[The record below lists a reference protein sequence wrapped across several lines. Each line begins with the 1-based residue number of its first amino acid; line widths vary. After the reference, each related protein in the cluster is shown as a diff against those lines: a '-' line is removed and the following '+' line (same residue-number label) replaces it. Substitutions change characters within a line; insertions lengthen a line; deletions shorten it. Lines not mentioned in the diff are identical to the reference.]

1 MTAMDFSEI
10 GSSLSQ
16 FSAEAIAAGASMA
29 SLSAEQT
36 AAALAAAGYSSIET
50 AAAMA
55 TAGYDAATVA
65 AALSTQG
72 LTTEQIAGA
81 MSATQFTA
89 SQIAAALAAQG
100 VGESAIIAALEA
112 TGLSSAEAA
121 AAVTAGTMAAANGT
135 AGTIVDETL
144 SKRERLTSV
153 EQQLTDYYK
162 QQQDLIDSG
171 QDKTSK
177 WYQSATE
184 YEKVT
189 GNIKDLEKERDSLTS
204 DIKDNLSVISDNY
217 DSLLNENGE
226 ALPGFEEEKEKIDS
240 LYDSVL
246 DASDA
251 NQQLSESESEAADS
265 AKKVSDIYSQASA
278 SITQTADAAMT
289 ASQTLISGISAVLIY
304 CASRI
309 QELNDL
315 SACYIHDNDFSKAT
329 KIRKLVIG
337 NTTEGYGNSF
347 LTTLNLGANK
357 ILEELDIR
365 NCHNLTGSINLSN
378 CGNLVKLYAEG
389 TILTGVLFATNGKI
403 AIAHLPATINSMT
416 MKNLNYLTD
425 LQVASYDNLES
436 LTVEN
441 SIVDELS
448 IVRIALKTLQTLR
461 LIGINWTLSDTT
473 LLNQI
478 LKMSNSML
486 SGSVYVSGQIR
497 NQELLKYENAWGDLE
512 VTYDPQN
519 LVPQYLVTFV
529 NSNGNKLYEMW
540 VDRGAAPEDP
550 VSAGYIQTPTLPS
563 DAQYN
568 YTFKGWDD
576 ITSVVLAARTV
587 TAEYTTEVRK
597 YTVTWYS
604 RAGLS
609 LGSKEAFYGD
619 EVVYDGDLPTN
630 TSEESSY
637 VYNLFS
643 GWDKSTGYITG
654 DTDVYAV
661 WKRAELPSPGMD
673 LKDMN
678 EAQLYAVIASGRTE
692 NYFETKDYN
701 FPCIIHKVD
710 IANCRIQHAKTYI
723 WGKFLYTITKQRSMI
738 FLIIL

>member
-1 MTAMDFSEI
+1 MKSK
-10 GSSLSQ
+10 
-16 FSAEAIAAGASMA
+16 
-29 SLSAEQT
+29 
-36 AAALAAAGYSSIET
+36 
-50 AAAMA
+50 
-55 TAGYDAATVA
+55 
-65 AALSTQG
+65 LSTLYQSISANCWSANHLINEFDAWQEQFPEELWRLDIERKYYRTYQG
-72 LTTEQIAGA
+72 G
-81 MSATQFTA
+81 
-89 SQIAAALAAQG
+89 
-100 VGESAIIAALEA
+100 
-112 TGLSSAEAA
+112 GL
-121 AAVTAGTMAAANGT
+121 NGT
-135 AGTIVDETL
+135 PTTRFLSEMMNGRKKYQRRQWERDQEAYVGT
-144 SKRERLTSV
+144 KYLTSTV
-153 EQQLTDYYK
+153 RADQIMFRCNTPTGSDIVVKPNYTLHIVPYSDMYLSVMFGNSSPTQVRAK
-162 QQQDLIDSG
+162 AGI
-171 QDKTSK
+171 
-177 WYQSATE
+177 E
-184 YEKVT
+184 YEIECPYT
-189 GNIKDLEKERDSLTS
+189 TMDDT
-204 DIKDNLSVISDNY
+204 
-217 DSLLNENGE
+217 
-226 ALPGFEEEKEKIDS
+226 
-240 LYDSVL
+240 
-246 DASDA
+246 
-251 NQQLSESESEAADS
+251 
-265 AKKVSDIYSQASA
+265 
-278 SITQTADAAMT
+278 
-289 ASQTLISGISAVLIY
+289 AVLIY

-416 MKNLNYLTD
+416 MRNLNYLTD

-692 NYFETKDYN
+692 NYFEAKDYIDIN
-701 FPCIIHKVD
+701 IGHDVSYSNVEEKVLLENTYFDGKKAIDSGIKLFDANERSFTLAIDFEFIWTMGVCAGLVVVVLDKINDHISWD
-710 IANCRIQHAKTYI
+710 IDILLQCMI
-723 WGKFLYTITKQRSMI
+723 GMSMI
-738 FLIIL
+738 TALELIIGNIFLNTDLLPVMWDYSNLPLNYKGIICVPFMLLWIVLSFLAIIVADSINYYVFDEEPAPYYKLFGRTIIQFKEK